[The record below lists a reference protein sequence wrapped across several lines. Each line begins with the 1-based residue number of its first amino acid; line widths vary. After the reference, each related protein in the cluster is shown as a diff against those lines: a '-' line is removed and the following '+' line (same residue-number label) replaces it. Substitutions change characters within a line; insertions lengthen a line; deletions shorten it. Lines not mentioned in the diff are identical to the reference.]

1 MATEVVVTTGSALDG
16 DDLSGKCE
24 IVGCKVDGSLISLI
38 PEQEEEMVVVAFTIL
53 VLPSECNIVENTSVA
68 EVISLT
74 SDFEEI
80 TVGEVIHSFV
90 SDDDDIASFDFSEA
104 VEFSSV

>member
-1 MATEVVVTTGSALDG
+1 MTTGSALDG

-24 IVGCKVDGSLISLI
+24 IAGCKVDGCLIILI

-53 VLPSECNIVENTSVA
+53 VLASECNIVENTLVE

-74 SDFEEI
+74 SDLEEI
-80 TVGEVIHSFV
+80 TVSEVIPSFV
-90 SDDDDIASFDFSEA
+90 LDDDDITSFDFSEA
-104 VEFSSV
+104 AEVSSV